1 MIFLLLLFL
10 QALSQ
15 SHSKSKCLC
24 AWECERMCVIF
35 VCMFECFVCVRAWE
49 CECMC
54 ILCACVRVC
63 LCLSVLFA
71 RVCVCSLCLCAW
83 VTVLECECAEESCC
97 VCFPFNI
104 QFFSTFSVEEEKSR
118 PKRFTLIDFLVLCGY
133 RILWLR
139 PFDVIASICCC
150 CLAPHM
156 SACS

>member
-35 VCMFECFVCVRAWE
+35 VCMFECFVCVCAWE

-71 RVCVCSLCLCAW
+71 CVCVFFMFVCVCRCAW
-83 VTVLECECAEESCC
+83 VWMCEWELLCLLS
-97 VCFPFNI
+97 I
-104 QFFSTFSVEEEKSR
+104 QCSVFSTFSVEEEKSR
-118 PKRFTLIDFLVLCGY
+118 PKRFTLIDFSVLCGY
-133 RILWLR
+133 RILWLW

-150 CLAPHM
+150 CHAPHM
-156 SACS
+156 SAYS